1 MFIHWLQQEGC
12 SLSSS
17 WIGSVDYKID
27 DLLVSW
33 RRAVIKLLRV
43 ALRAGQL
50 LSASTADE
58 LETVLDEQE
67 KRWWS
72 VKIKN
77 FKSREHFL
85 IYAGRYL
92 RRPPIAECRI
102 TYVRERTVS
111 FWYKDK
117 KPQRKVYVQCS
128 PEEFVE
134 RWSQHIPERYRHA
147 VRHFRLFAPR
157 SVRETHYAVFA
168 VLERSEVVVP
178 NLGLGRNPLSVISD
192 GTLSWT

>member
-1 MFIHWLQQEGC
+1 MPDVLWLLFRDNPHLTAALSALAARIIQIRVGSRSGLAHGVIAILHTSAGKLEFNSHVHTLVTAGGLC

-17 WIGSVDYKID
+17 WIGSVYYKID

-72 VKIKN
+72 IK
-77 FKSREHFL
+77 FRPGQHFL
-85 IYAGRYL
+85 I
-92 RRPPIAECRI
+92 
-102 TYVRERTVS
+102 
-111 FWYKDK
+111 
-117 KPQRKVYVQCS
+117 
-128 PEEFVE
+128 
-134 RWSQHIPERYRHA
+134 
-147 VRHFRLFAPR
+147 
-157 SVRETHYAVFA
+157 
-168 VLERSEVVVP
+168 
-178 NLGLGRNPLSVISD
+178 
-192 GTLSWT
+192 